1 MKKISFFVLF
11 FLSLFLF
18 YSCSISNPEDDQKAL
33 DEAADSVGN
42 QENGLIQELS
52 DNSSLIY
59 GSDETSMK
67 KYISEKDLIEKNV
80 DQKAAFTLTYDNVL
94 NTGFVWDDS
103 IKAYKKTIESINID
117 SEYFTGTISMATIT
131 IWFYKTTDATGD
143 SFQLVNTPHTLKDN
157 PDIKSLKYT
166 RHIES
171 ELTNKINENKRTYK
185 IDSSVTVTNINDDVD
200 GVHMVGQRISTVTF
214 DGQNYDSNWTR
225 NEDFEC
231 DAFRE
236 ILQDNT
242 YYTTYDGTAH
252 IELKGTIIW
261 SDGQKDIEKVADV
274 IFNKTRYATI
284 TVNGSTVTIDV
295 VTGLQV
301 SN

>member
-1 MKKISFFVLF
+1 
-11 FLSLFLF
+11 
-18 YSCSISNPEDDQKAL
+18 
-33 DEAADSVGN
+33 
-42 QENGLIQELS
+42 
-52 DNSSLIY
+52 
-59 GSDETSMK
+59 MK